1 MGGIFLDATT
11 RFYANMI
18 RAAQTVNGRP
28 GQASAENPFLQAMQN
43 AAAGQAGAES
53 GIGNTSG
60 VMAEHI
66 YSTEDM
72 TMEEYKQY
80 IYDKIIRLPV
90 NPSQLQDAVA
100 ISISEE
106 GFAAMKADPEYE
118 KWVLDK
124 LKSDF
129 AVYYPWGEMGES
141 TFRYH
146 HFGAT
151 KEEYRCECYAKDN
164 KAKRHAEK
172 RNEEDFWEK
181 RKKRHEEYMELCE
194 KLWLKRENE
203 QKYLDRIAYY
213 KSLVHSNMIQAQ
225 AIERATGIQQ
235 DWDTD
240 PSILSKAAAELAQD
254 FIFFK
259 IPLGDVGRKV

>member
-28 GQASAENPFLQAMQN
+28 GQTAAENPFLQAMQN
-43 AAAGQAGAES
+43 AAAGQAGMEP
-53 GIGNTSG
+53 GIGDVSG
-60 VMAEHI
+60 TEAGHI
-66 YSTEDM
+66 YSAEDM

-124 LKSDF
+124 LKADF

-151 KEEYRCECYAKDN
+151 KEEYRGECYAKDN
-164 KAKRHAEK
+164 KAKRQAEK

-181 RKKRHEEYMELCE
+181 RKKRHKEYMEFCE

-203 QKYLDRIAYY
+203 QRYLDRIAYY
-213 KSLVHSNMIQAQ
+213 KSLIRSNRIQAQ
-225 AIERATGIQQ
+225 AIEQATGIKQ

-240 PSILSKAAAELAQD
+240 PSILSTAAAELAQD

-259 IPLGDVGRKV
+259 IPLGDVGKKV